1 MIPKR
6 NLQNLNVLIYWYYVQ
21 CSLHGALK
29 MLMAIRVIGRSNEFL
44 AFGIMAFLNEFL
56 KYFGTSLDF
65 EHNLEV

>member
-29 MLMAIRVIGRSNEFL
+29 MLMAIKVIDQMNSWLLGLWHF
-44 AFGIMAFLNEFL
+44 
-56 KYFGTSLDF
+56 
-65 EHNLEV
+65 